1 MRIRIGV
8 VVLAVVLLIAAFLVN
23 IPSRAETEAACRKAL
38 DNMSTWTNR
47 PDICLDVSAETYR
60 TFLLMYAL
68 REEGLD

>member
-8 VVLAVVLLIAAFLVN
+8 VVLAVVLLIAAFLAN

>member
-8 VVLAVVLLIAAFLVN
+8 VVLAVVLLIAAFVSN

-38 DNMSTWTNR
+38 DNMSTWTDR

>member
-8 VVLAVVLLIAAFLVN
+8 VVLAVVLLIAAYISN
-23 IPSRAETEAACRKAL
+23 IPSEAETEAACRKAL
-38 DNMSTWTNR
+38 DNTSTWTDR

-60 TFLLMYAL
+60 TFLLMYEL

>member
-8 VVLAVVLLIAAFLVN
+8 VVLAVVLLIAAFVAS
-23 IPSRAETEAACRKAL
+23 IPSRSETEAACRRAL
-38 DNMSTWTNR
+38 DNASTADNR
-47 PDICLDVSAETYR
+47 PDVCQDVDAETYR